1 MSLKRAGSVKTL
13 KNLKRTRNEESWE
26 RNRVKTARNLGQAYT
41 SKSGA
46 SVPEKKFVPVEDACC
61 KKECFRF
68 VDGDS
73 QRALF
78 EVFWKSGDYVTQNT
92 IIATGLMKKKRQDPL
107 TTDTKRDDWNYY
119 FNHPLYDERVAVC
132 RKFLLNLLN
141 LSQGRFYTVQ
151 QKMIAGEILTDKRGK
166 HKKHVVK
173 LTDMVK
179 DLILKHCESLPHS
192 SVCYKNGEVKLN
204 YFNSAEL
211 NLKRLY
217 ESFLDYYAAI
227 TEESEIPLNLST
239 YSYYFNHNINY
250 TFRSAIKTEHAV

>member
-1 MSLKRAGSVKTL
+1 MSMKNEKTT
-13 KNLKRTRNEESWE
+13 KNLKRTRDEASWE
-26 RNRVKTARNLGQAYT
+26 RNKVKSARNLGQAYT
-41 SKSGA
+41 SKSGVDVA
-46 SVPEKKFVPVEDACC
+46 EKKFVPVEEICC

-73 QRALF
+73 QRDLF
-78 EVFWKSGDYVTQNT
+78 ESFWKSGDYVQQNAM
-92 IIATGLMKKKRQDPL
+92 IAAGLMKKKRHDPL
-107 TTDTKRDDWNYY
+107 SADSKREDWNYY
-119 FNHPLYDERVAVC
+119 FSHPLYDERVAVC
-132 RKFLLNLLN
+132 RKFLLKLLH

-151 QKMIAGEILTDKRGK
+151 QKMLAGEILIDKRGK

-192 SVCYKNGEVKLN
+192 SVCYKTGEVKIN
-204 YFNSAEL
+204 YFDDPAL

-227 TEESEIPLNLST
+227 TENSEIPLNLST
-239 YSYYFNHNINY
+239 YSYYFNQHVNY
-250 TFRSAIKTEHAV
+250 SFRPSMKV